1 MRLIDVLGI
10 IKPYMEVEIVKKVVV
25 TNEDGESKTIDTQV
39 YKGKLRDWDAKL
51 NDVIHEYVE
60 FVYTGY
66 SDHVSITLKN

>member
-10 IKPYMEVEIVKKVVV
+10 IKPYMEVEIVKKAVV
-25 TNEDGESKTIDTQV
+25 TNEDGELKTIETQV

-60 FVYTGY
+60 FVYTY
-66 SDHVSITLKN
+66 SDHVSITLKD